1 MTFAFAA
8 AGTGGHI
15 RPALA
20 VARSLV
26 ATGVDTDDIVFFG
39 GDRLETQIVP
49 EAGFDLVQLEVRGL
63 KRSLTVDNLTI
74 PTMVRRAAAEVA
86 AALRE
91 RPPGVLTV
99 FGGYVSVPAAMGA
112 RKVSMPYVVHEQNAV
127 PGVANRYVARRAER
141 TFVAFA
147 PALERLRNA
156 DVIGNPLDQA
166 FAGFDR
172 GRIRSEALQR
182 YGLDPERLVIGIFGG
197 SQGAQALN
205 EVAMTLAMA
214 ENRTFSILHLTGA
227 DHHASVAQRAADTP
241 NWVTE
246 PFEEE
251 MPMFYAASDLV
262 LSRSGAMTVSELAAT
277 ATPSVVVPLPAGKGY
292 QAMNAHDL
300 ERAGGTV
307 VVGQDRVADVPDI
320 LTRLVGD
327 HNRLAAMQN
336 GARSVAEPNAARRLA
351 SALREIAND

>member
-99 FGGYVSVPAAMGA
+99 FGGYVSVPAA
-112 RKVSMPYVVHEQNAV
+112 
-127 PGVANRYVARRAER
+127 RRETYR
-141 TFVAFA
+141 TAFA
-147 PALERLRNA
+147 WAH
-156 DVIGNPLDQA
+156 
-166 FAGFDR
+166 
-172 GRIRSEALQR
+172 
-182 YGLDPERLVIGIFGG
+182 GG
-197 SQGAQALN
+197 SAPG
-205 EVAMTLAMA
+205 
-214 ENRTFSILHLTGA
+214 
-227 DHHASVAQRAADTP
+227 TP
-241 NWVTE
+241 W
-246 PFEEE
+246 
-251 MPMFYAASDLV
+251 
-262 LSRSGAMTVSELAAT
+262 R
-277 ATPSVVVPLPAGKGY
+277 
-292 QAMNAHDL
+292 
-300 ERAGGTV
+300 
-307 VVGQDRVADVPDI
+307 
-320 LTRLVGD
+320 
-327 HNRLAAMQN
+327 
-336 GARSVAEPNAARRLA
+336 
-351 SALREIAND
+351 